1 MLVDLLRV
9 TTRDGVRLDGALWPA
24 DSVEQPPVD
33 AVVLVH
39 GTGSN
44 FYGSTLTEFLAQRF
58 IEMGT
63 AALAVNTRGH
73 DLLSTAATNDG
84 PLRQGAAYEI
94 VDDCRHD
101 LTAWIDLLVTR
112 GMRRVGLVGHSLGAL
127 KSVYFLAHE
136 GHANAAWVA
145 AVSPPRLSAAHFLAG
160 PKREQFAA
168 DLAEAEAHVAAG
180 RASKLM
186 DIRFPL
192 PYSIS
197 AAGYVDK
204 YGPAERY
211 NLLRLVDGLSCPAL
225 FTFGG
230 QELQTNAAFQG
241 LAAELE
247 ALDPHRQRWA
257 VKTVA
262 DADHFYSAARDG
274 LWSRIG
280 RWLKKR

>member
-1 MLVDLLRV
+1 MLVDLVRV

-24 DSVEQPPVD
+24 AAPPQVDVD

-44 FYGSTLTEFLAQRF
+44 FYGSTLTEFLGQRF
-58 IEMGT
+58 GELGV
-63 AALAVNTRGH
+63 AALSINTRGH
-73 DLLSTAATNDG
+73 DLLSTAATSDG
-84 PLRQGAAYEI
+84 PSRQGAAYEI

-101 LTAWIDLLVTR
+101 LAAWIDMLVAR
-112 GMRRVGLVGHSLGAL
+112 GLTRVGLVGHSLGAL

-136 GHANAAWVA
+136 GHAAVRWVV
-145 AVSPPRLSAAHFLAG
+145 AVSPPRLSAEHFLAS
-160 PKREQFAA
+160 PKRESFAA
-168 DLAEAEAHVAAG
+168 DLAEAEAHLAAG
-180 RASKLM
+180 RASRLM

-197 AAGYVDK
+197 AAGFVDK

-211 NLLRLVDGLSCPAL
+211 NVLRFVDRLPCPAL
-225 FTFGG
+225 FTYGG
-230 QELQTNAAFQG
+230 QELQSNVAFQG

-247 ALDPHRQRWA
+247 ALDPQRQRWA
-257 VKTVA
+257 VETVA

-280 RWLKKR
+280 RWLKRR